1 MEKGVGAIGAGI
13 AFVRRFVRDVRSRRL
28 TGMSQQIAY
37 NVLFALG
44 PLLMFVT
51 AFCGYVTQQVNAG
64 SANPV
69 KPVTDWLA
77 ANLPREAAQFLEEP
91 VARALATSPGFL
103 LSFGGLFALI
113 GARGAMGA
121 IMEGLNEAYGVRE
134 TRSWPIRTATA
145 IALTIAL
152 AVALILSGAVLF
164 LSSEVGQDIADRIG
178 LGTAWSTVSLWLR
191 WPLTVALVVWVIVL
205 LHRYAPNFR
214 APFRWYLPGAA
225 FTLVMMLLAALGLRV
240 YFATIGSYSEAYGV
254 FGAVLAFVFSLYI
267 AGMVMLMGGVF
278 NGTVRGGPPGSA
290 VPATPEHG
298 GQTAA
303 ETGRDPAQPDRAHG
317 FT

>member
-1 MEKGVGAIGAGI
+1 MSTNAGPTTSPI
-13 AFVRRFVRDVRSRRL
+13 AFAGNLVRNVRSRRL

-51 AFCGYVTQQVNAG
+51 AFCGFVTQRLNAG

-69 KPVTDWLA
+69 KPVTDWLT
-77 ANLPREAAQFLEEP
+77 ANLPQEAAQFLQEP
-91 VARALATSPGFL
+91 VARALSTSPGFL

-134 TRSWPIRTATA
+134 TRSWIVRTGTA
-145 IALTIAL
+145 IALTVAL
-152 AVALILSGAVLF
+152 AVALVVSGALLF
-164 LSSEVGQDIADRIG
+164 LSTDVGQDIADRIG
-178 LGTAWSTVSLWLR
+178 LGTAWSTVSAWLR
-191 WPLTVALVVWVIVL
+191 WPLTAVLVVWVIVL

-214 APFRWYLPGAA
+214 APLRWYLPGAA
-225 FTLVMMLLAALGLRV
+225 VTVVLMLLAALGLRV
-240 YFATIGSYSEAYGV
+240 YFTFAGSYSEAYGV
-254 FGAVLAFVFSLYI
+254 FGAVVAFVFFLYV

-278 NGTVRGGPPGSA
+278 NGTLRGGPPGAVAPSDELPSA
-290 VPATPEHG
+290 R
-298 GQTAA
+298 TAA
-303 ETGRDPAQPDRAHG
+303 DRARDA
-317 FT
+317 TTS